1 MLFSAIL
8 SLSIFSG
15 LVFLFWKL
23 AARDLSFRH
32 LFWPALAFKIL
43 CGIIIGL
50 AYQGKYD
57 TFLYQKAAESLTAF
71 GFNDFTG
78 YLNLIFFS
86 KLPEPG
92 IIQLGKI
99 KTYSN
104 SFFFIKPLSLLNF
117 ITGSN
122 YFLNSLFFTL
132 FCFAGCWYFVRTVHK
147 FFPGSTF
154 PAVLAFLF
162 FPSVVF
168 WTSGILKESVLLGSL
183 CFFWGAAL
191 NLLYGHGNR
200 KHFWLLLLLF
210 SGYILWKIKF
220 FLAALVFCLT
230 AAWFVLRWLQQKFPF
245 FRKPSRLGLIL
256 PVVLLPLAAFIQQW
270 SESFDIQF
278 FFRRLVSNYNT
289 LQKLSTGRPVIRLEN
304 FEPTFFSALANVPEA
319 VLSVFYRPF
328 FWEGNN
334 LLYRLA
340 GIENLVLLVLS
351 LGIFS
356 VFYKGRPKQIPGFYF
371 VLLVYIFIMATIFGL
386 STPNLGSLNRY
397 RSAILPFFIFLLL
410 QLPVWKNM
418 LIRFNRLFF
427 RQAANVANR
436 MRKP

>member
-15 LVFLFWKL
+15 LVYLFWKL

-32 LFWPALAFKIL
+32 LFWPALAFKVL

-57 TFLYQKAAESLTAF
+57 TFLYQKAAESLTVF
-71 GFNDFTG
+71 GKKDFTG
-78 YLNLIFFS
+78 YLNLVFFN
-86 KLPEPG
+86 KLPDPG

-117 ITGSN
+117 ISGSN
-122 YFLNSLFFTL
+122 YFLNSLFFS
-132 FCFAGCWYFVRTVHK
+132 FFGFAGCWYFVRAVHK
-147 FFPGSTF
+147 AFPGSTF
-154 PAVLAFLF
+154 PVILAFLF

-183 CFFWGAAL
+183 GFFWGTVL
-191 NLLYGHGNR
+191 NLLYRPANQKKSG
-200 KHFWLLLLLF
+200 LLLLF
-210 SGYILWKIKF
+210 FSGYIMWRIKF

-230 AAWFVLRWLQQKFPF
+230 AAWLVLRWLQQKFVF
-245 FRKPSRLGLIL
+245 FRKPARLGLIL

-278 FFRRLVSNYNT
+278 FFRRLVWNYNK
-289 LQKLSTGRPVIRLEN
+289 LQGLSPGRPVITLEN
-304 FEPTFFSALANVPEA
+304 FEPTFLSVLANLPEA
-319 VLSVFYRPF
+319 VWSVFYRPYI
-328 FWEGNN
+328 WEGHN
-334 LLYRLA
+334 LLYRMA

-351 LGIFS
+351 IGIFS
-356 VFYKGRPKQIPGFYF
+356 VYKKSHKKQVPGFYL
-371 VLLVYIFIMATIFGL
+371 VLLVYIFIMAAIFGL

-397 RSAILPFFIFLLL
+397 RTAILPFIIFLLL
-410 QLPVWKNM
+410 QLPLWENM
-418 LIRFNRLFF
+418 MFRFSRLLL
-427 RQAANVANR
+427 RQAPDVANR
-436 MRKP
+436 PIKP